1 MDYEEVFDK
10 FDIFDGLDDEERRII
25 SGFFVKESY
34 KANDIIYDEAQEG
47 GALYLLMK
55 GKVRVCRRTKDSEL
69 LPYATVAEG
78 ETFGLMS
85 FIDGS
90 RHAAITIADKDVEVI
105 KIQRVDFESM
115 SLNDPVMAAKVYKR
129 IGVHLCDIIRDMN
142 KQYMDLSTY
151 LFSKGR

>member
-1 MDYEEVFDK
+1 MDYSDVFER
-10 FDIFDGLDDEERRII
+10 FDIFEGLDGDERRML
-25 SGFFVKESY
+25 SAFFVRGSY
-34 KANDIIYDEAQEG
+34 KAGDVIYDEAQEG
-47 GALYLLMK
+47 GTLYLLMK
-55 GKVRVCRRTKDSEL
+55 GKVRICRRTKESEL

-85 FIDGS
+85 FIDGTN
-90 RHAAITIADKDVEVI
+90 HAAITMAEKDVEVV
-105 KIQRVDFESM
+105 KIRKMDFESL

-129 IGVHLCDIIRDMN
+129 IGTHLCDIIRDMN